1 MYTCNPLR
9 CTPTRSR
16 ILRRWARHIGERGN
30 RLSITAQNAFP
41 AKIHF
46 AQLSCS
52 PVNAVARSFSANATS
67 RVRLPDF
74 NCELSYRCFIGAHYT
89 ILTPKCTLEGTNLL
103 SDQAILAKL
112 SRAST
117 MDSIASSASP
127 LPMPARTYS
136 QKAQSPVRL

>member
-9 CTPTRSR
+9 CTPTSSR

-52 PVNAVARSFSANATS
+52 PVNAVA
-67 RVRLPDF
+67 
-74 NCELSYRCFIGAHYT
+74 
-89 ILTPKCTLEGTNLL
+89 IL
-103 SDQAILAKL
+103 LAMVNIWDNL
-112 SRAST
+112 SRIFRDKGEQITLLTRELGYGIIRA
-117 MDSIASSASP
+117 IQKKGIR
-127 LPMPARTYS
+127 PAYGMVVKNRIIY
-136 QKAQSPVRL
+136 A

>member
-1 MYTCNPLR
+1 MSSVTGISNNER
-9 CTPTRSR
+9 VIFE
-16 ILRRWARHIGERGN
+16 ILHVGIEGHAR
-30 RLSITAQNAFP
+30 
-41 AKIHF
+41 K
-46 AQLSCS
+46 
-52 PVNAVARSFSANATS
+52 
-67 RVRLPDF
+67 
-74 NCELSYRCFIGAHYT
+74 LSYRCFIGAHYT